1 MATCESMSSEREDH
15 STLTEDDIVGACL
28 QPPFEKYTNAE
39 LRWWLQCREVTVSTS
54 MEKANIIEKLV
65 KLSN

>member
-28 QPPFEKYTNAE
+28 QPSFEKYTNAE
-39 LRWWLQCREVTVSTS
+39 LRCWLQCRGVTVSTS
-54 MEKANIIEKLV
+54 MKKANIEKLV